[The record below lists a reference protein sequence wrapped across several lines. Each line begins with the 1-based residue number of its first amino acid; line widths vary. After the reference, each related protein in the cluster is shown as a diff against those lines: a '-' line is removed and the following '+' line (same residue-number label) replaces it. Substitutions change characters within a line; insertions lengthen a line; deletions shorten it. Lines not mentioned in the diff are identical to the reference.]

1 MSILNS
7 KTKTPKTIHPQ
18 GASYPCIFTT
28 SSAVYGSYEFE
39 IHKVLFES
47 MSILNSKTKTPKT
60 IHPPGESYPCIFTTS
75 SVMYGSHKFEIH
87 KLRIWY
93 FPGALKV
100 CLFWIQKQKHQK
112 KFIHKEH
119 LILAYS
125 PPHLRCTGV
134 TNLKFTRFCLKVCL
148 FWIQKQKHQKQFI
161 RQENRSH
168 IHHIC
173 GVRDSQIWNSQGPVW
188 KYVYFEF
195 KNKNTS
201 ARRILSLHIHHLI
214 ETHKFEIHKVLF
226 ESMSILNSKTKT
238 PKKIYPPGESYPCI
252 FTTSSAMYGSYEFE
266 IFLVLFESMSILNS
280 KTKTPKTIH
289 PPGES

>member
-7 KTKTPKTIHPQ
+7 KTKTPK
-18 GASYPCIFTT
+18 
-28 SSAVYGSYEFE
+28 
-39 IHKVLFES
+39 
-47 MSILNSKTKTPKT
+47 
-60 IHPPGESYPCIFTTS
+60 
-75 SVMYGSHKFEIH
+75 
-87 KLRIWY
+87 
-93 FPGALKV
+93 
-100 CLFWIQKQKHQK
+100 
-112 KFIHKEH
+112 KFIRKEH

-134 TNLKFTRFCLKVCL
+134 TNLKFSWCCLKVCL

-161 RQENRSH
+161 RQENRSLAYSPPH
-168 IHHIC
+168 LWC
-173 GVRDSQIWNSQGPVW
+173 TGDSQIWNSQGPVW

-195 KNKNTS
+195 KNKNTKKIYPQGES
-201 ARRILSLHIHHLI
+201 YPCIFTTSSVVYGTY
-214 ETHKFEIHKVLF
+214 EFEIHKVLF

-238 PKKIYPPGESYPCI
+238 PEKIYPQGASYPCI